1 MRYKIY
7 YGANPTFTDADKRDF
22 SRGGYECKALM
33 KDRRNR
39 PVVISQNKDSDF
51 PVCCSA
57 HMRKRWSSV
66 VAASQDRGRHAEDQI
81 LSTHR
86 L

>member
-33 KDRRNR
+33 KDRRKR
-39 PVVISQNKDSDF
+39 PVVISQSKDSDF
-51 PVCCSA
+51 LVWKVEYGFSCVLFGSYEEAMAFC
-57 HMRKRWSSV
+57 H
-66 VAASQDRGRHAEDQI
+66 GRF
-81 LSTHR
+81 TR
-86 L
+86 

>member
-7 YGANPTFTDADKRDF
+7 YGAKATFTDADKRDF
-22 SRGGYECKALM
+22 SRSGYECKVLM

-51 PVCCSA
+51 PVW
-57 HMRKRWSSV
+57 KV
-66 VAASQDRGRHAEDQI
+66 
-81 LSTHR
+81 
-86 L
+86 

>member
-7 YGANPTFTDADKRDF
+7 YGASPTFTDADKRDF

-39 PVVISQNKDSDF
+39 PVVISQSKDSDF
-51 PVCCSA
+51 PV
-57 HMRKRWSSV
+57 
-66 VAASQDRGRHAEDQI
+66 
-81 LSTHR
+81 
-86 L
+86 

>member
-7 YGANPTFTDADKRDF
+7 YGASPTFTDADKREF

-51 PVCCSA
+51 PVWKVEYGFSCVLFGTYEEAMVFC
-57 HMRKRWSSV
+57 
-66 VAASQDRGRHAEDQI
+66 RGRF
-81 LSTHR
+81 TR
-86 L
+86 

>member
-7 YGANPTFTDADKRDF
+7 YGAKPTFTDADKRDF

-39 PVVISQNKDSDF
+39 LVVISQNKDSDF
-51 PVCCSA
+51 PVWKVEYGFSCVLFGTYEEAMAFCRS
-57 HMRKRWSSV
+57 RFTR
-66 VAASQDRGRHAEDQI
+66 
-81 LSTHR
+81 
-86 L
+86 

>member
-7 YGANPTFTDADKRDF
+7 YGAKPTFTDADRKDF

-39 PVVISQNKDSDF
+39 PVVNFAEQGSGF
-51 PVCCSA
+51 PRVE
-57 HMRKRWSSV
+57 
-66 VAASQDRGRHAEDQI
+66 GRVWLFLRAV
-81 LSTHR
+81 R
-86 L
+86 FV